1 MTKRI
6 TKATFKSFLKR
17 NAGNLEIRNVS
28 HFDGMTDGVE
38 QLENNGFRPL
48 IEKTFRSIPECDL
61 GLDGVWLTHHC
72 RRQSLRRLPGRT
84 RHRVLQLCRILHRKT
99 RQLINRGPRA
109 PPTPRQ

>member
-6 TKATFKSFLKR
+6 TKSTFKSFLKR

-61 GLDGVWLTHHC
+61 GLDGVWLTHTAGDN
-72 RRQSLRRLPGRT
+72 RFADYQDGRGIECYNC
-84 RHRVLQLCRILHRKT
+84 VGSYIVRI
-99 RQLINRGPRA
+99 A
-109 PPTPRQ
+109 S